1 MIVWGML
8 LIPASWLVSLAIL
21 LHDEW
26 RMRRGWSRE
35 NRYN

>member
-1 MIVWGML
+1 MVVWGIL

-26 RMRRGWSRE
+26 RARGNWSRE
-35 NRYN
+35 KRY